1 MVTMTTA
8 NVRQDVSIQDLLE
21 AGLHFGHRTKRWN
34 PKMRKFLFGQRN
46 GIYIIDLE
54 QTLEGL
60 QQARQFIYDT
70 VARGRQI
77 LFVGTKKQAQGA
89 LKAVAEQNK
98 QPYVVNRWLGGTLTN
113 HETIRKSIA
122 RMRDIQQME
131 KDGTINSLPKKEIA
145 KIRHELSKLEYNLSG
160 IADMNGNPGALFV
173 VDINSE
179 AIAVAEA
186 NRLNI
191 PVIALVDANVNPD
204 PVDYPIP
211 ANDDAIRGIKLI
223 TELLGITIQ
232 QALVEYSK
240 VAAEEARRRA
250 VAEAEAA
257 AKAKAEREARE
268 KEKAERAAEAARL
281 KAEKDAAAK
290 AAKAEAEAKMKAAKE
305 AEAKEAAAKPEA
317 APEAKVEEKA
327 DKKAEAPVEPQA
339 DKQADAPAKEEA
351 PAKKDAEKKEEPKA
365 EAPAKEEAP
374 ADEEA
379 KAAAAKVAKAETAAK
394 AKTEKKT
401 AAAKAKVEAPAK
413 DEAPAE
419 DKKAPPPAQEEAPEA
434 PKAE

>member
-34 PKMRKFLFGQRN
+34 PKMRKYLFGQKN

-60 QQARQFIYDT
+60 QKARQFIYDT

-77 LFVGTKKQAQGA
+77 LFVGTKKQAQES
-89 LKAVAEQNK
+89 LKAVATQTK

-113 HETIRKSIA
+113 IETLRKSIA
-122 RMRDIQQME
+122 RMREIEQME
-131 KDGTINSLPKKEIA
+131 KDGSINALPKKEVA
-145 KIRHELSKLEYNLSG
+145 KLRHELQKLQYNLSG

-173 VDINSE
+173 VDVNCE

-204 PVDYPIP
+204 PIDYPIP

-223 TELLGITIQ
+223 ADLVGITIQ
-232 QALVEYSK
+232 QAASEYSK
-240 VAAEEARRRA
+240 VAAEEARKRA
-250 VAEAEAA
+250 AEEAVAA
-257 AKAKAEREARE
+257 AKAKAEAEERKARAAELAKAKAEARE
-268 KEKAERAAEAARL
+268 KA
-281 KAEKDAAAK
+281 KAEKAAADAAK
-290 AAKAEAEAKMKAAKE
+290 AA
-305 AEAKEAAAKPEA
+305 
-317 APEAKVEEKA
+317 
-327 DKKAEAPVEPQA
+327 
-339 DKQADAPAKEEA
+339 EA
-351 PAKKDAEKKEEPKA
+351 PAA
-365 EAPAKEEAP
+365 EA
-374 ADEEA
+374 
-379 KAAAAKVAKAETAAK
+379 
-394 AKTEKKT
+394 
-401 AAAKAKVEAPAK
+401 
-413 DEAPAE
+413 
-419 DKKAPPPAQEEAPEA
+419 APEA